1 MFLVAS
7 NSETKYTVA
16 PTLRRCSNT
25 FPLALFGRFWGR
37 MEPAKNPCAVLL
49 NVRRV
54 PVKDSFS
61 AEKTSSKK
69 HDRPMRVQFYEI
81 TLAGLGREDGSA
93 K

>member
-1 MFLVAS
+1 MFLVLS
-7 NSETKYTVA
+7 KSETKYTVA
-16 PTLRRCSNT
+16 PTPRRCSNIV
-25 FPLALFGRFWGR
+25 PVPLFGRFSGDL
-37 MEPAKNPCAVLL
+37 EPAKNPCAVVV